1 MKRSD
6 MPGPMCRELSLQVP
20 SSPRRTDGKGILL
33 FPVRVAR
40 ANDIGSFA
48 VPDRLCRRHSF
59 APRYP
64 SFPNVGQ
71 ATDVPKKTGSQGLM
85 TGPTMRA
92 QGAEPER
99 CLRLPIIWPGKPE
112 RIRTMDLKGKKIA
125 ILATNGF
132 EQAELEVPRDRLSKA
147 GATVDVVS
155 LASGEIKG
163 WDKKDWGRPVKV
175 DKTLDEVSAGDY
187 DAIVLPGGQINP
199 DLLRVE
205 PKALKFI
212 KDIFDAKKV
221 VAAVCHAPWLLI
233 ETGIAKG
240 RRMTS
245 FKSIKTDVA
254 NAGAKWEDSEVVVD
268 QGVITSRNPGDLEA
282 FSAKIIEEVKEGR
295 HTQRSAA

>member
-1 MKRSD
+1 
-6 MPGPMCRELSLQVP
+6 
-20 SSPRRTDGKGILL
+20 
-33 FPVRVAR
+33 
-40 ANDIGSFA
+40 
-48 VPDRLCRRHSF
+48 
-59 APRYP
+59 
-64 SFPNVGQ
+64 
-71 ATDVPKKTGSQGLM
+71 
-85 TGPTMRA
+85 
-92 QGAEPER
+92 
-99 CLRLPIIWPGKPE
+99 
-112 RIRTMDLKGKKIA
+112 MDLTGKKIA

-132 EQAELEVPRDRLSKA
+132 EQAELEVPQERLKKA

-155 LASGEIKG
+155 LAAGEIKG

-175 DKTLDEVSAGDY
+175 DKTLDEASAADY

-233 ETGIAKG
+233 ETGIASG
-240 RRMTS
+240 RKMTS
-245 FKSIKTDVA
+245 FKSMKTDVA
-254 NAGAKWEDSEVVVD
+254 NAGAKWEDAEVVVD

-282 FSAKIIEEVKEGR
+282 FCAKIVEEVKEGR

>member
-1 MKRSD
+1 
-6 MPGPMCRELSLQVP
+6 
-20 SSPRRTDGKGILL
+20 
-33 FPVRVAR
+33 
-40 ANDIGSFA
+40 
-48 VPDRLCRRHSF
+48 
-59 APRYP
+59 
-64 SFPNVGQ
+64 
-71 ATDVPKKTGSQGLM
+71 
-85 TGPTMRA
+85 
-92 QGAEPER
+92 
-99 CLRLPIIWPGKPE
+99 
-112 RIRTMDLKGKKIA
+112 MDLNGKKIA

-132 EQAELEVPRDRLSKA
+132 EQAELEVPRDRLRKA

-155 LASGEIKG
+155 LTSGEIKG

-268 QGVITSRNPGDLEA
+268 QGLVTPRNPDDLPA
-282 FSAKIIEEVKEGR
+282 FCAKIVEEFAEGK
-295 HTQRSAA
+295 HQTAKAGATG